1 MLTRDRKETLVQE
14 LHRAFTQE
22 ATVLVVEP
30 KPMPVEVF
38 TELRIDVR
46 KAGGSVRV
54 VKNTLAL
61 RAIEGTDMSVLAP
74 ALQGPSVLVMGADS
88 LVLSKAIKKF
98 QKENED
104 ALIYKGGVID
114 GQSVDFSTIQALA
127 DLPSLDEL
135 RAQLV
140 GVLASPAASLV
151 RVLSAT
157 PQAVVNV
164 LSNKVEKGE

>member
-1 MLTRDRKETLVQE
+1 MLTRTRKEELVNE
-14 LHRAFTQE
+14 LQATFAQE
-22 ATVLVVEP
+22 ATVFVVEP

-38 TELRIDVR
+38 TNLRTEVR
-46 KAGGSVRV
+46 KVGGSVRM

-61 RAIEGTDMSVLAP
+61 RAIEGTGYSALAS
-74 ALQGPSVLVMGADS
+74 ALSGPSVLVMGADS

-98 QKENED
+98 QKSSEN

-114 GQSVDFSTIQALA
+114 GQSVEFSTVQALA

-151 RVLSAT
+151 RTLSAT
-157 PQAVVNV
+157 PQAMVNV
-164 LSNKVEKGE
+164 LSNKIEKGE